1 MGDLPVGGGE
11 FGDPAFA
18 GGKGF
23 EPGQYGAQGPS
34 ACGGQFGAEDV
45 ILGVDTH
52 KDVHVAAVITVL
64 VALLAHQEF
73 PATAAGCRQLLVWA
87 RSFGALR
94 RAGVE
99 CTGSYGSALA
109 RFLNR
114 ENIQVVAV
122 NQPDRAIRRKRG
134 KTDAVDAEAAARAVL
149 SGRADVTPKT
159 GEGPAADMRVLRPA
173 KESAVK
179 ARTQAKNQ
187 LKAVPLGVDPSL
199 REALSKLT
207 NTALIA
213 RCADL
218 PDADDAAVF
227 TLRLLARRIQ
237 QLTAEVKELARRVTK
252 AVHRCHPQL
261 LDVIG
266 LGPDSAAALLIAAG
280 DNLERLAS
288 EASFAALC
296 GVSPVEQSSGKTQR
310 RRLNRGGNRQANTA
324 LYRIVVTR
332 LRRDARTRLH
342 LERRTKQGMS
352 KREIIRCLKHY
363 VARKIYRQIQP
374 PSALDAP
381 PSSTRRNIGASST
394 PTRLPG
400 YGSSP
405 PHATG

>member
-1 MGDLPVGGGE
+1 MTSTSQPTLPAQPE
-11 FGDPAFA
+11 
-18 GGKGF
+18 
-23 EPGQYGAQGPS
+23 EPL
-34 ACGGQFGAEDV
+34 AEDV

-52 KDVHVAAVITVL
+52 KDVHVAAVVTVL
-64 VALLAHQEF
+64 GVLLAHQQF
-73 PATAAGCRQLLVWA
+73 PTTAVGYRQLLSWA
-87 RSFGALR
+87 RSFGAMR

-99 CTGSYGSALA
+99 CTGSYGAALA
-109 RFLNR
+109 RFLSR
-114 ENIQVVAV
+114 ENVQVVEV
-122 NQPDRAIRRKRG
+122 NQPDRALRRKRG

-159 GEGPAADMRVLRPA
+159 GEGPAADMRVLRLA

-187 LKAVPLGVDPSL
+187 LKAVLLGVDPEL
-199 REALSKLT
+199 REALSNLS

-218 PDADDAAVF
+218 PDTGDAAVF

-252 AVHRCHPQL
+252 AVHRCHPRL

-266 LGPDSAAALLIAAG
+266 VGPDSAAALLIAAG
-280 DNLERLAS
+280 DNPERLAS

-310 RRLNRGGNRQANTA
+310 RRLNRGGNRQANAA

-332 LRRDARTRLH
+332 IRRDARTRLY

-352 KREIIRCLKHY
+352 KREIIRCLKRY
-363 VARKIYRQIQP
+363 VAREIYHEIQP
-374 PSALDAP
+374 TSALA
-381 PSSTRRNIGASST
+381 ASST
-394 PTRLPG
+394 
-400 YGSSP
+400 
-405 PHATG
+405 AA

>member
-1 MGDLPVGGGE
+1 MTITSMPQPTLPAQLE
-11 FGDPAFA
+11 
-18 GGKGF
+18 
-23 EPGQYGAQGPS
+23 EPP
-34 ACGGQFGAEDV
+34 AEDV

-64 VALLAHQEF
+64 GALLAHQEF
-73 PATAAGCRQLLVWA
+73 PATAAGYRQLLAWA
-87 RSFGALR
+87 CSFGALR

-99 CTGSYGSALA
+99 CTGSFGAALA
-109 RFLNR
+109 RFLSG
-114 ENIQVVAV
+114 ENVQVVEV

-159 GEGPAADMRVLRPA
+159 GEGSAADMRVLRLA

-187 LKAVPLGVDPSL
+187 LKAVLLGVDPAL
-199 REALSKLT
+199 REALSKHT
-207 NTALIA
+207 NAALIA
-213 RCADL
+213 KCADL
-218 PDADDAAVF
+218 PDTGDAAVF

-237 QLTAEVKELARRVTK
+237 QLTAEVKELAHRVTS
-252 AVHRCHPQL
+252 AVRRCHPQL

-266 LGPDSAAALLIAAG
+266 VGPDSAAALLIAAG
-280 DNLERLAS
+280 DNPERLAS

-310 RRLNRGGNRQANTA
+310 RRLNRGGNRQANAA

-332 LRRDARTRLH
+332 LRRDARTRLY

-352 KREIIRCLKHY
+352 KREIIRCLKRY
-363 VARKIYRQIQP
+363 VAREIYRQIQP
-374 PSALDAP
+374 PSALA
-381 PSSTRRNIGASST
+381 ASS
-394 PTRLPG
+394 
-400 YGSSP
+400 S
-405 PHATG
+405 AA